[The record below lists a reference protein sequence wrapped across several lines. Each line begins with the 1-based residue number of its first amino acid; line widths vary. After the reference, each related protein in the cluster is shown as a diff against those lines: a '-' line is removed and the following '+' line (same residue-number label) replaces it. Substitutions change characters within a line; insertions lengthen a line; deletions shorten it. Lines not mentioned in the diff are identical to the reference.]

1 MKTYHYPIQKIGKI
15 IHGEFLNEVTHDA
28 QIEHLLTDSRRI
40 LFAPKSLFFAFQG
53 MRQDGHQFI
62 VHAYEKGVRN
72 FVVTQKIII
81 EAFPGANFLLVQN
94 AHQAIRQL
102 SEFHRQK
109 FDLQTIGITG
119 SNGKTIVK
127 EWLFQ
132 LLHPHFNIVRSPRS
146 YNSQLGIPLSV
157 WQIQKQHNLGIFE
170 AGISRVGEMEKVASI
185 IDCKIGIFTNIGAAH
200 DEGFPDQATKVLEKL
215 KLFEQ
220 VNILIYCK
228 DHKAI
233 HQAIQELSL
242 PRTLTWSHQQVT
254 DLYIQRIEKQ
264 QTKFTQIIADY
275 SSKRMEIS
283 IPFQDEVSIENAIH
297 CWLTLLHL
305 GIPQSEIQAAM
316 LQLEPVEM
324 RLESRKG
331 INNCLLINDSYN
343 SDLTSLSMALN
354 FLEQQSTHSRH
365 TLILSDILQSGS
377 EEEKL
382 YSSVNQLIKERNIHR
397 FIGIGENVNTID
409 NYLSQEIDRQFYVS
423 TNQFLEELQA
433 SDFQSEAIL
442 LKGARHFQFERIA
455 NRLAERVHQT
465 VLEVNIT
472 ALLHNLNIFSSYL
485 KPETKMMVMVKAAA
499 YGSGSVEIARLLE
512 FQNVDY
518 LAVAYADEGVEL
530 RQAGIQLPIMVLNPE
545 ESTFDAHFRYYLE
558 PEIYSISLL
567 KSLIRFLPEN
577 QIIPI
582 HLKMETGMNRLGFE
596 AKDLPQLLTILQAEP
611 RLKVQSI
618 FSHLS
623 ASEAP
628 QHDEFTIQQA
638 QKFDLLYEKIT
649 NQIGYRPIKHILN
662 TSGMIRFPQYQ
673 FDMARLG
680 VGLYGLDNGKD
691 IQHQLRIVNTLK
703 ARISQIKLVKQKET
717 VGYGRKGI
725 LQKDSRIATISIGY
739 ADGLPRSVGNGRF
752 SLLIRNQY
760 APIIGNICMD
770 MCMVDVTHISDAQE
784 GDEAIIFGNA
794 PHIDDLAR
802 IAGTIHLELFTRITQ
817 RVKRVYFQE

>member
-1 MKTYHYPIQKIGKI
+1 MKKQQYSIQQVCKI
-15 IHGEFLNEVTHDA
+15 IKGQFLNEKVFDA
-28 QIEHLLTDSRRI
+28 KIEHLLTDSRRI
-40 LFAPKSLFFAFQG
+40 LFAPNSLFFAFQG
-53 MRQDGHQFI
+53 MRQDGHQF
-62 VHAYEKGVRN
+62 VAQCYEKGVRN
-72 FVVTQKIII
+72 FVMTQKVAI
-81 EAFPGANFLLVQN
+81 ERFPNANFLLVEN
-94 AHQAIRQL
+94 AHQAIHRL
-102 SEFHRQK
+102 ARFHRQK
-109 FDLQTIGITG
+109 IDLQTIGITG

-132 LLHPHFNIVRSPRS
+132 LLHSHFNIVRSPRS
-146 YNSQLGIPLSV
+146 YNSQLGVPLSV
-157 WQIQKQHNLGIFE
+157 WQIQEHHNLGIFE
-170 AGISRVGEMEKVASI
+170 AGISTVGEMEKVAPI
-185 IDCKIGIFTNIGAAH
+185 IDCEIGIFTNIGAAH
-200 DEGFPDQATKVLEKL
+200 DEGFPDRVTKIREKL
-215 KLFEQ
+215 KLFERAK
-220 VNILIYCK
+220 VLIYCK
-228 DHKAI
+228 DHEVLHKVVQKLESPKLLA
-233 HQAIQELSL
+233 
-242 PRTLTWSHQQVT
+242 WSSKQHA
-254 DLYIQRIEKQ
+254 DLRVEQIEKQ
-264 QTKFTQIIADY
+264 AKSTKIIARY
-275 SSKRMEIS
+275 ASKQLKIS
-283 IPFQDEVSIENAIH
+283 IPFQDEASIENAIH

-305 GIPQSEIQAAM
+305 EIPQTEIQAAM
-316 LQLEPVEM
+316 LRLTSVQM

-354 FLEQQSTHSRH
+354 FLEQQSTHSKH
-365 TLILSDILQSGS
+365 TLVLSDILQSGS
-377 EEEKL
+377 SEKDL
-382 YSSVNQLIKERNIHR
+382 YQSVNQLIKEKNVQR
-397 FIGIGENVNTID
+397 FIGVGKEIHTIK
-409 NYLSQEIDRQFYVS
+409 NYLPPTIESQFYAT
-423 TNQFLEELQA
+423 TNDFLQQLKA
-433 SDFQSEAIL
+433 SNFHSEAIL

-545 ESTFDAHFRYYLE
+545 ESTFDAHFRYDLE

-567 KSLIRFLPEN
+567 KNLIRYLLDN
-577 QIIPI
+577 QIVPI
-582 HLKMETGMNRLGFE
+582 HLKIETGMNRLGFE
-596 AKDLPQLLTILQAEP
+596 EEDLPQLLPILQAEP

-628 QHDEFTIQQA
+628 NHDKFTAQQI
-638 QKFDLLYEKIT
+638 QKFDTLYEKIAT
-649 NQIGYRPIKHILN
+649 QIGYCPIKHILN
-662 TSGMIRFPQYQ
+662 TSGIIRFPKHQ
-673 FDMARLG
+673 FDMVRLG

-703 ARISQIKLVKQKET
+703 ARVSQIKLVKAKET

-739 ADGLPRSVGNGRF
+739 ADGLPRSVGNGKF
-752 SLLIRNQY
+752 SLLIRKQL
-760 APIIGNICMD
+760 APIVGNVCMD
-770 MCMVDVTHISDAQE
+770 MCMVDVTHIPEAKE
-784 GDEAIIFGNA
+784 GDEAIVFGNS
-794 PHIDDLAR
+794 PHIDDLSS
-802 IAGTIHLELFTRITQ
+802 IAETIHLELFTRITQ